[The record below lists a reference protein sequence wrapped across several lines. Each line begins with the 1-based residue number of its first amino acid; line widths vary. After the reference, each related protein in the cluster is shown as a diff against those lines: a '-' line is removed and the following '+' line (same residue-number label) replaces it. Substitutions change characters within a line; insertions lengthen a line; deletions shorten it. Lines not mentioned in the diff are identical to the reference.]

1 MAGTEW
7 GLTPRQSIEFEC
19 RRRSEKQVVDDC
31 VAILSRRR
39 VDEAT
44 LVALAGPHALTVIG
58 GGEGGVEGYWP
69 RVWALRGLLYAW
81 DDSATG
87 AVIAA
92 SNDSHWRVR
101 EMSAKVVARRRLE
114 DAHDAMAALVDDEVP
129 RVRAAAE
136 RALIRLAQSGSSP
149 SVPES

>member
-1 MAGTEW
+1 MVGSEW

-19 RRRSEKQVVDDC
+19 QRRGETHVVKEC
-31 VAILSRRR
+31 IAILSGQR

-44 LVALAGPHALTVIG
+44 LIALAGPHALNVLR

-81 DDSATG
+81 DPTAVRV
-87 AVIAA
+87 VIAG

-101 EMSAKVVARRRLE
+101 EMSAKVVARRRLD
-114 DAHDAMAALVDDEVP
+114 DAHDAMTTLLDDDVA
-129 RVRAAAE
+129 RVRGAAE
-136 RALIRLAQSGSSP
+136 RALIRLVQSAS
-149 SVPES
+149 

>member
-1 MAGTEW
+1 MAGSEW

-19 RRRSEKQVVDDC
+19 QRRSESQVVDDC
-31 VAILSRRR
+31 LAILSRRP
-39 VDEAT
+39 VNEET
-44 LVALAGPHALTVIG
+44 LVALAGPHAHTVIG

-81 DDSATG
+81 DETATG

-92 SNDSHWRVR
+92 SDDSHWRVR

-114 DAHDAMAALVDDEVP
+114 DAHDAMVTLVDDEVA

-136 RALIRLAQSGSSP
+136 RALIRLVQSAS
-149 SVPES
+149 

>member
-1 MAGTEW
+1 VAGSEW
-7 GLTPRQSIEFEC
+7 GLTPRQSIELEC
-19 RRRSEKQVVDDC
+19 QRRSERQVVDDC
-31 VAILSRRR
+31 LAILSRRP
-39 VDEAT
+39 VNEET

-81 DDSATG
+81 DETAIG

-92 SNDSHWRVR
+92 SDDSHWRVR

-114 DAHDAMAALVDDEVP
+114 DAHDAMVTLVDDEVE

-136 RALIRLAQSGSSP
+136 RALIRLVQSAS
-149 SVPES
+149 

>member
-1 MAGTEW
+1 MAGSEW
-7 GLTPRQSIEFEC
+7 GLTPRQSIELEC
-19 RRRSEKQVVDDC
+19 QRRSERQVVDDC
-31 VAILSRRR
+31 LAILSRRP
-39 VDEAT
+39 VNEET

-81 DDSATG
+81 DETAIG

-92 SNDSHWRVR
+92 SDDSHWRVR

-114 DAHDAMAALVDDEVP
+114 DAHDAMVTLVDDEVA

-136 RALIRLAQSGSSP
+136 RALIRLVQSAS
-149 SVPES
+149 

>member
-1 MAGTEW
+1 VAGSEW

-19 RRRSEKQVVDDC
+19 QRRSERQVVDDC
-31 VAILSRRR
+31 LAILSRRP
-39 VDEAT
+39 VNEET

-81 DDSATG
+81 DETATG

-92 SNDSHWRVR
+92 SDDSHWRVR

-114 DAHDAMAALVDDEVP
+114 DAHDAMVTLVDDEVA

-136 RALIRLAQSGSSP
+136 RALIRLVQSAS
-149 SVPES
+149 

>member
-1 MAGTEW
+1 MAGSEW

-19 RRRSEKQVVDDC
+19 QRRSESQVVDDC
-31 VAILSRRR
+31 LAILSRRP
-39 VDEAT
+39 VNEET

-81 DDSATG
+81 DETATG

-92 SNDSHWRVR
+92 SDDFHWRVR

-114 DAHDAMAALVDDEVP
+114 DAHDAMVTLVDDEVE

-136 RALIRLAQSGSSP
+136 RALIRLVQSAS
-149 SVPES
+149 

>member
-19 RRRSEKQVVDDC
+19 QRHGETHVVDEC
-31 VAILSRRR
+31 IALLSGRH

-44 LVALAGPHALTVIG
+44 LIALAGPHAVTVIR

-69 RVWALRGLLYAW
+69 RVWAMRALLYVW
-81 DDSATG
+81 DDSASG
-87 AVIAA
+87 VVIAGSTDA
-92 SNDSHWRVR
+92 HWRVR
-101 EMSAKVVARRRLE
+101 EMSAKVVAKRTLDE
-114 DAHDAMAALVDDEVP
+114 GHDAMTSLVDDEVA

-136 RALIRLAQSGSSP
+136 RALIRL
-149 SVPES
+149 VESAS